1 MLSKV
6 KLLFFNLF
14 TSLSITIHWLQ
25 REVRPSIQFQRSPL
39 IGFWQAIRLEFR
51 ISSVSVLEQRW
62 VYQNYLLTF
71 RRFTRKSKSRLNASL
86 TRDLNA
92 CPASNYMFK
101 VNYRNSRARCETCS
115 KLTIKTPEQR
125 HWRRSSVFI
134 VDFQHISHLV
144 LVFLLLTLHR

>member
-1 MLSKV
+1 MRS
-6 KLLFFNLF
+6 LFFNLF

-25 REVRPSIQFQRSPL
+25 LEVRPSRQFQRSPL

-62 VYQNYLLTF
+62 VYQNYFLAF
-71 RRFTRKSKSRLNASL
+71 RRFTRKLKSRLNTSL
-86 TRDLNA
+86 TRHLNA

-101 VNYRNSRARCETCS
+101 VNNRNSRTRCETCS

-144 LVFLLLTLHR
+144 LVFLLLTLSR